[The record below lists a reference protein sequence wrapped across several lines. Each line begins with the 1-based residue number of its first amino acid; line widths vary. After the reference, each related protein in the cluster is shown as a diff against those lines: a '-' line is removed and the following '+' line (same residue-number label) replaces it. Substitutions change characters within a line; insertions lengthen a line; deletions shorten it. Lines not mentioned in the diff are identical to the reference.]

1 MEKTKRVKGLLAFL
15 LLLSGLLQPF
25 VVQAAAGEGVKVQV
39 AGLV

>member
-1 MEKTKRVKGLLAFL
+1 MEGTKMTRGLLAFL

-25 VVQAAAGEGVKVQV
+25 SVQAGAEERVRVQV